1 MGNPRKVRPRR
12 GPKNR
17 RTPKSPKRRRNRT
30 LRHLNLLPAEKEV
43 EEVEGEAQE
52 EHLLL
57 EGEVEGEGEVGERSV
72 PTRKTSHL

>member
-1 MGNPRKVRPRR
+1 M
-12 GPKNR
+12 
-17 RTPKSPKRRRNRT
+17 
-30 LRHLNLLPAEKEV
+30 RHLNLLPAEKEV
-43 EEVEGEAQE
+43 EEVEGEVQE